1 MERIVDVKSQELL
14 KSVLK
19 WISNILHDIV
29 LKLWNTIYY
38 SNGLNVKCKYDEVG
52 NIKEVYENNELVN
65 RYTYDTLSRIIRED
79 NKKLNKTT
87 TYSYDN
93 NGNILNKRSYEYTLE
108 LLNNSYENVN
118 YIYNN
123 DLLIKHNDIVI
134 EYDKLGRPIKIKDKD
149 LSWGMENTLTKYET
163 NTYDYDAFGLRT
175 KKNNI
180 KYMYDSENKLI
191 YESRVIYYIYE
202 DGKLA
207 GLNYNNK
214 NYFYIYDLLGNIIN
228 IIDDSGKIVVKY
240 SYDSF
245 GNHEVYNSVGEKIT
259 DQNDIG
265 NINPFRYKGYYFDSE
280 TNLYYLQTRYY
291 DPSIGRF
298 NH

>member
-1 MERIVDVKSQELL
+1 M
-14 KSVLK
+14 
-19 WISNILHDIV
+19 
-29 LKLWNTIYY
+29 
-38 SNGLNVKCKYDEVG
+38 
-52 NIKEVYENNELVN
+52 
-65 RYTYDTLSRIIRED
+65 
-79 NKKLNKTT
+79 
-87 TYSYDN
+87 
-93 NGNILNKRSYEYTLE
+93 
-108 LLNNSYENVN
+108 NNSYENVN

-123 DLLIKHNDIVI
+123 DLLIKLNDIVI

-149 LSWGMENTLTKYET
+149 LSWGMENTLTKYGT

-180 KYMYDSENKLI
+180 KYMYDSKNKLI
-191 YESRVIYYIYE
+191 YESRGIYYIYE

-245 GNHEVYNSVGEKIT
+245 GNHEVNNSACEKIT